1 MSLKTAVAAPF
12 RQRGTDRLGE
22 SEFVVA
28 LSLDRNWFSPDQ
40 AKSLVDVATS
50 EGLLRREDDALVVTF
65 DAAGTD
71 IPDGFRPGEEILQS
85 RSTFERVLDT
95 VFDGGVEK
103 QTAVAGINA
112 LQAELGLTLDAAA
125 VVYARSEGVAVGDIA
140 TEVRE
145 EL

>member
-12 RQRGTDRLGE
+12 RQRGTDRMAE

-40 AKSLVDVATS
+40 AKTLVDVATS
-50 EGLLRREDDALVVTF
+50 EGLLDRDEEALVVGF
-65 DAAGTD
+65 DAATTE
-71 IPDGFRPGEEILQS
+71 IPDGFQPGEEILQS
-85 RSTFERVLDT
+85 RSTFEQVLDT
-95 VFDGGVEK
+95 VIEAGVEK

-112 LQAELGLTLDAAA
+112 LQSELGLTLDAAA
-125 VVYARSEGVAVGDIA
+125 VVYARSEGVAVGSIA
-140 TEVRE
+140 AEVRE

>member
-40 AKSLVDVATS
+40 AKTLVDVATS
-50 EGLLRREDDALVVTF
+50 EGLLERAEDELVVAF
-65 DAAGTD
+65 DAATTE
-71 IPDGFRPGEEILQS
+71 IPDGFEPGEEILQS
-85 RSTFERVLDT
+85 RSTFERVLDA
-95 VFDGGVEK
+95 VVEGGVEK

-112 LQAELGLTLDAAA
+112 RQAELGVTLDAAA
-125 VVYARSEGVAVGDIA
+125 VVYARSEGVDVDAIA
-140 TEVRE
+140 EDVRE

>member
-1 MSLKTAVAAPF
+1 MA
-12 RQRGTDRLGE
+12 E

-40 AKSLVDVATS
+40 AKTLVDVATS

-65 DAAGTD
+65 DAAGTE

-85 RSTFERVLDT
+85 RSTFERILDT
-95 VFDGGVEK
+95 VVDGGVEK

>member
-1 MSLKTAVAAPF
+1 MSLKTAVAVPF
-12 RQRGTDRLGE
+12 RQRGTDRMAE

-40 AKSLVDVATS
+40 AKTLVDVATG
-50 EGLLRREDDALVVTF
+50 EGLLERDGDALVVGF
-65 DAAGTD
+65 DASAVTV
-71 IPDGFRPGEEILQS
+71 PEGFIPGEEILQS
-85 RSTFERVLDT
+85 RSTFERLLGAVVDGDT
-95 VFDGGVEK
+95 DK

-112 LQAELGLTLDAAA
+112 LQSELGVTVETAA
-125 VVYARSEGVAVGDIA
+125 VVYARREGIDVGDIA

>member
-1 MSLKTAVAAPF
+1 MSLKTAVAAPY
-12 RQRGTDRLGE
+12 RQRGTEQMAE

-40 AKSLVDVATS
+40 AKTLVDVATS

-65 DAAGTD
+65 DAAGTE

-85 RSTFERVLDT
+85 RSTFERILDT
-95 VFDGGVEK
+95 VVDGGVEK

>member
-12 RQRGTDRLGE
+12 RKRGTDRMAE

-40 AKSLVDVATS
+40 AKTLVDVATS
-50 EGLLRREDDALVVTF
+50 EGLLEREDDALVVGF
-65 DAAGTD
+65 DAASTA

-85 RSTFERVLDT
+85 RSTFEQVLDS
-95 VFDGGVEK
+95 VVEAGIEK
-103 QTAVAGINA
+103 QTAVAGVNT
-112 LQAELGLTLDAAA
+112 LQSDLGVTLDAAA
-125 VVYARSEGVAVGDIA
+125 VVYARSEGVDVEGIA
-140 TEVRE
+140 AEVRE

>member
-12 RQRGTDRLGE
+12 RQRGTDRMAE

-40 AKSLVDVATS
+40 AKTLVDVATS
-50 EGLLRREDDALVVTF
+50 EGLLERDEDALVVGF
-65 DAAGTD
+65 DAASTT

-85 RSTFERVLDT
+85 RSTFEQVLDS
-95 VFDGGVEK
+95 VVEAGIEK
-103 QTAVAGINA
+103 QTAVAGVNT
-112 LQAELGLTLDAAA
+112 LQSELGVTLEAAA
-125 VVYARSEGVAVGDIA
+125 VVYARSEGVDVDGIA
-140 TEVRE
+140 AGVRE

>member
-1 MSLKTAVAAPF
+1 MSLKTAVAAPY
-12 RQRGTDRLGE
+12 RQRGTDRMAE

-65 DAAGTD
+65 DAAGTE

-95 VFDGGVEK
+95 VVDGGVEK

-112 LQAELGLTLDAAA
+112 LQAELGVTLDAAA

-140 TEVRE
+140 AEVRE